1 MLLDSP
7 HDQTN
12 YCMLKSF

>member
-1 MLLDSP
+1 MA

-12 YCMLKSF
+12 YVPI